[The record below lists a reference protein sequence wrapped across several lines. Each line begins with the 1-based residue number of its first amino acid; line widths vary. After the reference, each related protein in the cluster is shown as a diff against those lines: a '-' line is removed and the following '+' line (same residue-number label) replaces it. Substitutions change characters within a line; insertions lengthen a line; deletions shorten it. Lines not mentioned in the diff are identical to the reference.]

1 MELLFLLSPI
11 WRQTNFNTGNKMALT
26 ERTEIDQI
34 QVVGGWNIQVR
45 QATTIERDG
54 QFVSNSFHRWV
65 LTPDMDI
72 SDQEQKVKDI
82 ANTAWTPE
90 VRQAYETF
98 KAEQAARMTP

>member
-1 MELLFLLSPI
+1 
-11 WRQTNFNTGNKMALT
+11 MALT
-26 ERTEIDQI
+26 ERTEIDRI
-34 QVVGGWNIQVR
+34 EVVNQWIIQVR
-45 QATTIERDG
+45 RNTTIERDG

-82 ANTAWTPE
+82 ANAAWTPE

-98 KAEQAARMTP
+98 KATQRMTP

>member
-1 MELLFLLSPI
+1 
-11 WRQTNFNTGNKMALT
+11 MALT
-26 ERTEIDQI
+26 EKINIDQI
-34 QVVGGWNIQVR
+34 EIVKDFFIQVR
-45 QATTIERDG
+45 QATVIERDG
-54 QFVSNSFHRWV
+54 EFVSRTFHRWV

-82 ANTAWTPE
+82 ANAAWTPE